1 MTLPHDIEANPHP
14 HPHSL
19 PHSATTTAAPSTMPS
34 SPTSTL
40 KRIRSPEQER
50 RVRGEVPI
58 ELVGA
63 ILEKTDAFVVTFDS
77 EADPRNP
84 QNWS

>member
-14 HPHSL
+14 VLHSL
-19 PHSATTTAAPSTMPS
+19 PHSTTTTAAPSTMPS

-40 KRIRSPEQER
+40 KRVRSPEQER